1 MLCTTLGGLYGRW
14 RYADDEQRHRYSLSD
29 SSAKRT
35 WREVRCCLRGDG
47 NGNETRIYGSHR
59 RDHRPAAPPRH
70 PRSPKR
76 TWAGATERAGLAR
89 RHPPDRWRK
98 SRAEGAQAM
107 SLAVIPLAITMNAG
121 PQIMSALIFVTA
133 NKPLKLSAYFITGV
147 VIAVTVGVTITYT
160 LACLLGGSVS
170 LGDPS
175 DSGSLGNIIQYLFV
189 GLLVVL
195 SIKSYVGRESSEPP
209 RWLGALQNA
218 KPTTAFTT
226 GLLLLSVFPSDLM
239 ILITVGVNLVQND
252 ASLLGAVPFVAAT
265 IFIAALP
272 VLSYLLFRRR
282 AQQAMPKVRDWMNTN
297 SWLVNIIVYVVFIL
311 LILS

>member
-1 MLCTTLGGLYGRW
+1 
-14 RYADDEQRHRYSLSD
+14 
-29 SSAKRT
+29 
-35 WREVRCCLRGDG
+35 
-47 NGNETRIYGSHR
+47 
-59 RDHRPAAPPRH
+59 
-70 PRSPKR
+70 
-76 TWAGATERAGLAR
+76 
-89 RHPPDRWRK
+89 
-98 SRAEGAQAM
+98 M
-107 SLAVIPLAITMNAG
+107 SLAVLPLAITMNAG
-121 PQIMSALIFVTA
+121 PQIMSAIIFVTA
-133 NKPLKLSAYFITGV
+133 PKALKLSAYFITGV
-147 VIAVTVGVTITYT
+147 VIAVTAGVTITYT
-160 LACLLGGSVS
+160 LATVLGNSVS

-195 SIKSYVGRESSEPP
+195 SIKSYMRRETSEPP

-282 AQQAMPKVRDWMNTN
+282 AQQLMPKVRDWMNTN